1 MHRIL
6 RGKYEWDSVFVISA
20 DAKISQHM
28 LKYHHALCLSNQ
40 LLDKVSKM
48 ERKHLQIRQFV
59 NNNTF
64 EKIGMVEKL

>member
-1 MHRIL
+1 
-6 RGKYEWDSVFVISA
+6 
-20 DAKISQHM
+20 M
-28 LKYHHALCLSNQ
+28 LKYHHALCLNNQ

-64 EKIGMVEKL
+64 EKIAMIKNL